1 MEVAVANTS
10 VAPLLMTSVFL
21 RVLIVALA
29 AGRAAAGSDGT
40 GTGTGGANSKI
51 PRGVDPASS
60 AAARYLE
67 SRFACD
73 GGATV
78 IDAARVNDDY
88 CDCKDGTDEPGAPP
102 EPATAPQQAPSS
114 EPNF

>member
-1 MEVAVANTS
+1 
-10 VAPLLMTSVFL
+10 MTGVFL

-40 GTGTGGANSKI
+40 GTGTGTGGANNKI

-67 SRFACD
+67 PRFACD

-78 IDAARVNDDY
+78 IDAARVNDEY
-88 CDCKDGTDEPGAPP
+88 CDCKDGTDEAGAPP
-102 EPATAPQQAPSS
+102 EPATAPQQAPSF